1 MTRVAHGTAVRS
13 TGVACGSRP
22 FVMALTSRPSRVAG
36 GLVVLSVLV
45 SAPGR
50 GGGAQAAEGA
60 ASLSEPQDALGHA
73 AEWITSGLEAAGIAA
88 ILLGVLATTAVFLR
102 DGLRAGGGAWEDAYE
117 RYRADL
123 GRAILLGLEL
133 LVAADIVGTV
143 AAPLDLRSVAA
154 LGLIV
159 LIRTFLSFSLEVEI
173 KGRWP
178 WQEGGERHGRAP
190 PPSREAGP

>member
-1 MTRVAHGTAVRS
+1 VTRAADCTAARSPGAARGTRPVVVAATYLVLL
-13 TGVACGSRP
+13 
-22 FVMALTSRPSRVAG
+22 AL
-36 GLVVLSVLV
+36 LV
-45 SAPGR
+45 SAPTW

-60 ASLSEPQDALGHA
+60 ASSPAAQDALGRA
-73 AEWITSGLEAAGIAA
+73 AEWITAGLEAAGIAA
-88 ILLGVLATTAVFLR
+88 IVLGALATTAVFLR
-102 DGLRAGGGAWEDAYE
+102 DGLRAGGGGGGWEAAYE

-178 WQEGGERHGRAP
+178 WREGGETPGRAP
-190 PPSREAGP
+190 PPPSRGAGP